1 MPRVEIPKRPLE
13 LIDLAEKV
21 YAKHQSDADN
31 SALKPLPWTEVSVTL
46 SQAEELHI
54 KAEKLKREMDQ
65 VYEERDKL
73 LKPIEEI
80 VKSSRDILIGVHK
93 KQPKKLGEWGYIV
106 IESPKNTGEKT
117 DKSNAL

>member
-1 MPRVEIPKRPLE
+1 
-13 LIDLAEKV
+13 
-21 YAKHQSDADN
+21 
-31 SALKPLPWTEVSVTL
+31 LPWTEVGVTL
-46 SQAEELHI
+46 TQAEELHI

-106 IESPKNTGEKT
+106 IDSPKNAGEKIE
-117 DKSNAL
+117 KNNAS

>member
-21 YAKHQSDADN
+21 YAKHQQDADN
-31 SALKPLPWTEVSVTL
+31 SALKPLPWTEVGVTL
-46 SQAEELHI
+46 TQAEELHI

-106 IESPKNTGEKT
+106 IESPKSTGEKT
-117 DKSNAL
+117 EKSNAN